1 MRLLCIPVQPEPGLA
16 EALTAEGFELD
27 VRAAAESPASATAT
41 LAASLRAT
49 ETNLA
54 GAAAVLLTG
63 TGDEALGAALAAVK
77 LGIPTCWLRPADAS
91 VEEDLIGR
99 VADLTL
105 AATDDAAAASLAIRE
120 LAAPKLSSP

>member
-1 MRLLCIPVQPEPGLA
+1 MRLLCIPAQPEPGLA

-41 LAASLRAT
+41 LAASLRTT
-49 ETNLA
+49 ETALD

-63 TGDEALGAALAAVK
+63 TGDEALGAALTAVK